1 MTMLNNDTSLTCH
14 VPTKLE
20 LIYAAIAKYQLEI
33 ESATTLKLTINL
45 KDAAGR
51 VDCKAIVEHYDKN

>member
-1 MTMLNNDTSLTCH
+1 MVNDPSGCKQ
-14 VPTKLE
+14 PTKIE
-20 LIYAAIAKYQLEI
+20 LIHAAIAKYLLEI

-45 KDAAGR
+45 RVGVDR